1 MKKLGKNA
9 VAIISIIFIVLIGVG
24 IYFLIGLNE
33 DKDPDKKEEVK
44 QGNTTNFSGIDV
56 NSKTRPFAV
65 MINNHSAARANH
77 AGLQDAY
84 IIYEMI
90 VEGGLTRYLA
100 LFKDVDVEKIGSVRS
115 ARHYFIDYA
124 LENDAIYVHW
134 GWSPQAQAD
143 ISKYQVNN
151 VDGLA
156 YEGIYFYRDTDLDV
170 AYEHTGFTT
179 TSMLEKAAEKLNY
192 NRDTN
197 KPLLLDYSTE
207 SVDYSNLDGVKDAT
221 NVSIR
226 YSSSVT
232 SSYEYDAENK
242 VYKRFVNGKVHK
254 DAITGKQYTFKNI
267 ITYQVYNSNIT
278 GDDKGR
284 QDFDNLGSGEGYLIT
299 EGKAIPIKWSKD
311 KRENQTKYTYLN
323 GEEIVV
329 NDGNTFIQIQPT
341 GQDLVIE

>member
-1 MKKLGKNA
+1 
-9 VAIISIIFIVLIGVG
+9 
-24 IYFLIGLNE
+24 
-33 DKDPDKKEEVK
+33 
-44 QGNTTNFSGIDV
+44 
-56 NSKTRPFAV
+56 
-65 MINNHSAARANH
+65 
-77 AGLQDAY
+77 
-84 IIYEMI
+84 
-90 VEGGLTRYLA
+90 
-100 LFKDVDVEKIGSVRS
+100 
-115 ARHYFIDYA
+115 
-124 LENDAIYVHW
+124 
-134 GWSPQAQAD
+134 
-143 ISKYQVNN
+143 
-151 VDGLA
+151 
-156 YEGIYFYRDTDLDV
+156 
-170 AYEHTGFTT
+170 
-179 TSMLEKAAEKLNY
+179 MLEKAAEKLNY